1 MDEAATF
8 LDGGK
13 LPCLLVE
20 NKVDLLDDSN
30 AVNCGELDDF
40 AKNNGFCGSFRTS
53 AKTGVNISESM
64 EYLIRNII
72 QRMEAIQ
79 SKGNDVFT
87 ADRKSVAL
95 DPDKHSDVARK
106 PKKEGCC

>member
-1 MDEAATF
+1 MDESATF

-13 LPCLLVE
+13 IPCLLVE

-30 AVNCGELDDF
+30 AVNCTELDEF
-40 AKNNGFCGSFRTS
+40 AKNNEFCGSFRTS